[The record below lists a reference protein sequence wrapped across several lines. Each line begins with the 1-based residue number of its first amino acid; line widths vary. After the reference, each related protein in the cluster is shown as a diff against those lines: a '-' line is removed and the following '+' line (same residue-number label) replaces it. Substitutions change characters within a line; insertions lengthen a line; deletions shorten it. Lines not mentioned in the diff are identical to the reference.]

1 MRGISFDSAKPRVIR
16 ALALAGVAL
25 TLAVAAVPARADK
38 TPCAGTP
45 HGHQTHGV
53 GSAGHKVGG

>member
-1 MRGISFDSAKPRVIR
+1 MRGISFDSAKPRVTR

-38 TPCAGTP
+38 PPWAGAP
-45 HGHQTHGV
+45 HSQHTDGG
-53 GSAGHKVGG
+53 GSTGHKVGG